1 MMRSL
6 LSMQNLINK
15 SSCAYDVNKPMCIK
29 IRSFLCEPRLIV
41 VIIVAAIRDVY
52 QPVVKVYI
60 KTGCRYVGFLLA
72 NTHVGT

>member
-1 MMRSL
+1 
-6 LSMQNLINK
+6 
-15 SSCAYDVNKPMCIK
+15 MCIK